1 MPKWVYCVTASHIHK
16 SDLADA
22 HFRFSRTSFS
32 VDEDAGLLSGSI
44 TLDTS
49 GQIDQEILVVV
60 QTVAGTATGKY
71 MHALDYYFY
80 IPAVLFYWLQAL
92 YVINTAVP
100 LPCTVQCISHFN
112 LYSAIILLRIIMY
125 NYIIVACIAYN
136 YNDLHVM
143 HNSLF
148 SNLSDTFN
156 YSRHSFGQFSFF

>member
-1 MPKWVYCVTASHIHK
+1 MSLLGYCSSHIHK

-22 HFRFSRTSFS
+22 HFRFSLTSFS

-80 IPAVLFYWLQAL
+80 IPAWLYYLLIASFMSSILQYHYHALFNAL
-92 YVINTAVP
+92 A
-100 LPCTVQCISHFN
+100 ISI
-112 LYSAIILLRIIMY
+112 YTLL
-125 NYIIVACIAYN
+125 
-136 YNDLHVM
+136 
-143 HNSLF
+143 
-148 SNLSDTFN
+148 
-156 YSRHSFGQFSFF
+156 

>member
-1 MPKWVYCVTASHIHK
+1 MSLLGYCSSHIHK

-71 MHALDYYFY
+71 MHALDYFIFIY
-80 IPAVLFYWLQAL
+80 LHG
-92 YVINTAVP
+92 
-100 LPCTVQCISHFN
+100 C
-112 LYSAIILLRIIMY
+112 IILL
-125 NYIIVACIAYN
+125 IASTLCHQYCSTTT
-136 YNDLHVM
+136 M
-143 HNSLF
+143 HCSM
-148 SNLSDTFN
+148 
-156 YSRHSFGQFSFF
+156 H

>member
-1 MPKWVYCVTASHIHK
+1 MSLLGYCSSHIHK

-71 MHALDYYFY
+71 MHALDYFISIYLLYYFTDCKHFMSSILQY
-80 IPAVLFYWLQAL
+80 HYHALFNAL
-92 YVINTAVP
+92 A
-100 LPCTVQCISHFN
+100 ISI
-112 LYSAIILLRIIMY
+112 YTLL
-125 NYIIVACIAYN
+125 
-136 YNDLHVM
+136 
-143 HNSLF
+143 
-148 SNLSDTFN
+148 
-156 YSRHSFGQFSFF
+156 